1 MGETRQHNIQNVTLF
16 SLLSNIVLTIIT
28 WIAGVLGNSNA
39 IIANAIESTNDII
52 ASSVVFF
59 GLKYSQKPANE
70 DYPYGRGRIEPIITF
85 IVVLIMIL
93 SAVFIVL
100 GAIHNMNTP
109 HALPKKWTLIFVT
122 AFLVWKECC
131 YRLVYKKSKQ
141 LNSSA
146 LLAEAW
152 HHRSDALTS
161 IATLAGISLALFLGA
176 EYAYLDDVA
185 AIVASIFIV
194 YNAFK
199 IFRPA
204 WGEIMDKNSHEKFKL
219 MIYEDAQL
227 IPDIIQIEKC
237 HVRKVGIYYYIDMHL
252 EVDGKMPVRRGHAI
266 SHEFKDLLMDK
277 HHEIG
282 DVLIHIEPAVGT

>member
-1 MGETRQHNIQNVTLF
+1 MTEKRQHAIQNVTLF
-16 SLLSNIVLTIIT
+16 SLLSNIILTIIT

-52 ASSVVFF
+52 ASSVVFI
-59 GLKYSQKPANE
+59 GLKYSQKPASE

-93 SAVFIVL
+93 SAVFIVHE
-100 GAIHNMNTP
+100 AINNINTS
-109 HALPKKWTLIFVT
+109 HALPKKWTLFFVA
-122 AFLVWKECC
+122 AFLLWKEFC
-131 YRLVYKKSKQ
+131 YRLVFKKSAQ

-161 IATLAGISLALFLGA
+161 VATFVGISLALLLGE
-176 EYAYLDDVA
+176 EYAFLDDVA
-185 AIVASIFIV
+185 AIVASGFIV
-194 YNAFK
+194 FNAFK

-204 WGEIMDKNSHEKFKL
+204 WGEIMDKNSHEEFKL
-219 MIYEDAQL
+219 MIYEDAKL

-252 EVDGKMPVRRGHAI
+252 EVDGKMPVRRGHEI

-282 DVLIHIEPAVGT
+282 DVLIHIEPAIGT